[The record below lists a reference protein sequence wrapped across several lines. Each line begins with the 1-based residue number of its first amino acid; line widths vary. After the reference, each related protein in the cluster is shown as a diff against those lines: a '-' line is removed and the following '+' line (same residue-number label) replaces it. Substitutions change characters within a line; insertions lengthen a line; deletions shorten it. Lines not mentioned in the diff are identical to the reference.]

1 MTENTL
7 TKNSSEVDCS
17 IVIPVYCNELNINP
31 TFEKINEVVI
41 KKNSNLKFEIIFVD
55 DGSSDNSF
63 QTLLELKNKHNDL
76 IKVIKF
82 TRNFGQV
89 NALYAGYLH
98 SKGKCI
104 VNISADLQDPP
115 ELINEMLNHYF
126 KEGFQIVVCTRSDRE
141 ESYFRR
147 KTSSFFYR
155 AMRKLSFSNMPQG
168 GFDFLLVSQNVK
180 KLILNNMEANAFW
193 QGQILW
199 TGYNVKFIPY
209 KRMKREIGES
219 KWTFSKKVKYLIDG
233 VLGYSFFPIRIM
245 SILGVI
251 ISLSGFLYSIFIII
265 AKITGNVP
273 FQGWAP
279 LMIIILL
286 LSGFQMM
293 MLGIIGEYLWRT
305 LDEVRRRQL
314 YVIENIYE

>member
-1 MTENTL
+1 MTNNELNR
-7 TKNSSEVDCS
+7 NSSEIDCS
-17 IVIPVYCNELNINP
+17 ILIPVYCNELNINP
-31 TFEKINEVVI
+31 TFDKIQEVVL
-41 KKNSNLKFEIIFVD
+41 KKNPNLKFEIVFVD
-55 DGSSDNSF
+55 DGSIDNSLK
-63 QTLLELKNKHNDL
+63 TLLDLKNKHNDL

-89 NALYAGYLH
+89 NALYAGYFH
-98 SKGKCI
+98 AKGKCV

-115 ELINEMLNHYF
+115 ELINEMLNYYF
-126 KEGFQIVVCTRSDRE
+126 KEEYQIIVCTRNERE

-147 KTSSFFYR
+147 QTSSFFYK
-155 AMRKLSFSNMPQG
+155 AIRKLSFENMPKG
-168 GFDFLLVSQNVK
+168 GFDFLLVSNNVK

-199 TGYNVKFIPY
+199 TGYKVKFIPY

-245 SILGVI
+245 SILGVL
-251 ISLSGFLYSIFIII
+251 ISLSGFLYSIFIIV
-265 AKITGNVP
+265 AKLTGNVP
-273 FQGWAP
+273 FEGWAP
-279 LMIIILL
+279 LMIITLL

-314 YVIENIYE
+314 YVIENIYD

>member
-1 MTENTL
+1 
-7 TKNSSEVDCS
+7 
-17 IVIPVYCNELNINP
+17 
-31 TFEKINEVVI
+31 
-41 KKNSNLKFEIIFVD
+41 
-55 DGSSDNSF
+55 
-63 QTLLELKNKHNDL
+63 
-76 IKVIKF
+76 
-82 TRNFGQV
+82 
-89 NALYAGYLH
+89 
-98 SKGKCI
+98 
-104 VNISADLQDPP
+104 
-115 ELINEMLNHYF
+115 
-126 KEGFQIVVCTRSDRE
+126 
-141 ESYFRR
+141 
-147 KTSSFFYR
+147 
-155 AMRKLSFSNMPQG
+155 MPQG

>member
-1 MTENTL
+1 
-7 TKNSSEVDCS
+7 
-17 IVIPVYCNELNINP
+17 
-31 TFEKINEVVI
+31 
-41 KKNSNLKFEIIFVD
+41 
-55 DGSSDNSF
+55 
-63 QTLLELKNKHNDL
+63 
-76 IKVIKF
+76 
-82 TRNFGQV
+82 V